1 MKEIA
6 VKEYYPAE
14 WVTREGGG
22 TDDISV
28 RQEFQRDYLI
38 GRERFLRESR
48 VLAMLQEIPG
58 IVKVY
63 DSFEENQTAYIVME
77 YVHGVTIDKYVKEQR
92 LQHGKIL
99 QMMRQ
104 LVDALAAVHKQGVL
118 HRDITPNNILV
129 QEDGNV
135 KLIYI
140 GAAATIGQQG
150 NTI

>member
-48 VLAMLQEIPG
+48 VLAMLQDGSAVLIIGFNELNTVVMNPG
-58 IVKVY
+58 
-63 DSFEENQTAYIVME
+63 A
-77 YVHGVTIDKYVKEQR
+77 
-92 LQHGKIL
+92 
-99 QMMRQ
+99 
-104 LVDALAAVHKQGVL
+104 
-118 HRDITPNNILV
+118 
-129 QEDGNV
+129 EDGNYV
-135 KLIYI
+135 YKV
-140 GAAATIGQQG
+140 GMNDSREWFEQNG
-150 NTI
+150 NRFITYVRNRN